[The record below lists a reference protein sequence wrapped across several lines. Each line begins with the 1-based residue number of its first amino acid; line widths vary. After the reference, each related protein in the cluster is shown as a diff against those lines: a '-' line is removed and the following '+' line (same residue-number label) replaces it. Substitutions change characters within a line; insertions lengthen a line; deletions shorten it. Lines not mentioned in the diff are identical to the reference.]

1 MRQFYGVLKSAEPCL
16 AFFFVTGVS
25 KFSYPSEHSE
35 LNNVNDITLHPDYA
49 TITGYTQEE
58 LEFHFDEHLQSA
70 EEHLKISRETLV
82 KQMSDWY
89 NGFSWDGEQ
98 QVYYPFS
105 TLKFLEEKNFSNYW
119 LPSADKPILLMRQ
132 MQKYANIEIENTR
145 ANSYTLNKFSLD
157 NLDLVPL
164 CFQTGYLTIK
174 TLDRLEDEM
183 LLDYPNKEVRES
195 MSQFLIGVNFNE
207 SKKQI
212 EGWVE
217 TN

>member
-1 MRQFYGVLKSAEPCL
+1 M
-16 AFFFVTGVS
+16 
-25 KFSYPSEHSE
+25 
-35 LNNVNDITLHPDYA
+35 HPDYA